1 VSHSFFA
8 IVAESSIFLVG
19 YIYNN
24 RYMDIASFIGSVA
37 AVAIVL
43 GYLPQ
48 TVQTL
53 RTRSTDDISLGS
65 FLLMALGASM
75 FMVQGFLTGNLPLA
89 IANLC
94 TTTMSSII
102 FGIKLHNDLRK
113 RREGR

>member
-1 VSHSFFA
+1 
-8 IVAESSIFLVG
+8 
-19 YIYNN
+19 
-24 RYMDIASFIGSVA
+24 MDIASFIGSVA
-37 AVAIVL
+37 AVAKVL

-113 RREGR
+113 RRDGR